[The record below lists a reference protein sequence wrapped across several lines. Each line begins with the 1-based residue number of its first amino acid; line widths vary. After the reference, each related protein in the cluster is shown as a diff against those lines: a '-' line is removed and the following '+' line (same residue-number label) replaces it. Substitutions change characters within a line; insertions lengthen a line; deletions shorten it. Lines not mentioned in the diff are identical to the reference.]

1 MLNNLKAL
9 SEIAV
14 RLNPSIPPIPERHIK
29 ESKPND
35 GRKIWEIEADNG
47 PMGVDEED
55 ELDKLDKQIK
65 EVQKKINDCMYISDT
80 HCLVP
85 LDNL

>member
-9 SEIAV
+9 SEIAC
-14 RLNPSIPPIPERHIK
+14 RINPSLPPIPERHIK
-29 ESKPND
+29 ESKPVD
-35 GRKIWEIEADNG
+35 GRKIWEIEAEAM

-65 EVQKKINDCMYISDT
+65 EIQKKITDCTSINVAILTPFSAK
-80 HCLVP
+80 
-85 LDNL
+85 